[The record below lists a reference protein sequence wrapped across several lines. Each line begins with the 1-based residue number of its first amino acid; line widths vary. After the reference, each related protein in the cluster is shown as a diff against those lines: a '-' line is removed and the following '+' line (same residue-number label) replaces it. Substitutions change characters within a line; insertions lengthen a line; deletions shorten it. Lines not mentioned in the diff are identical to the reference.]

1 MKKYL
6 PYLLIAVAAFI
17 LIRKMRGQSINP
29 LRQTMPMNGG
39 EAATAYTP
47 DKKAITPNTEL
58 SVSLH
63 RNIASNVVKDLQNLL
78 WQAKNGGMIQRG
90 PGVVDGLYGPQTS
103 ASHSEFIGYA
113 GITSRSYAA
122 ASAALAALRQSNAG
136 GASFSVMSVDHDGVL
151 SYGQNYYAQE

>member
-6 PYLLIAVAAFI
+6 PYLLLAVAAFV

-29 LRQTMPMNGG
+29 PMNGG
-39 EAATAYTP
+39 EATTAYAP

-63 RNIASNVVKDLQNLL
+63 RAVSSGVVKDLQNLL

-90 PGVVDGLYGPQTS
+90 PGVVDGLYGPQTA
-103 ASHSEFIGYA
+103 ASHSEFIGYS

-122 ASAALAALRQSNAG
+122 AAAALAGLRQSNSG
-136 GASFSVMSVDHDGVL
+136 GASFSVVSVDHNGVL
-151 SYGQNYYAQE
+151 SYSPNFYAQE